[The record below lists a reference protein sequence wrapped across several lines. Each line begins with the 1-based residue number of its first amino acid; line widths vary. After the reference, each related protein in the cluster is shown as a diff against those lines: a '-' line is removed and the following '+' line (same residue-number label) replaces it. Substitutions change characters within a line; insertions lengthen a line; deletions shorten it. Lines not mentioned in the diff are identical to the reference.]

1 MLVNIEQLKGQMMKW
16 DIQKIREDFPCLHQ
30 TIRGGNPLVYFDTA
44 SSAQKPKV
52 VLDSMNRFYQRDY
65 SNIHRG
71 LHALSERASTV
82 YESVRYVVQSFIHA
96 SSEKEIIFTK
106 GTTESIN
113 LLAHSFCQAFMKPGD
128 EVILSL
134 MEHHAN
140 IVPWQLAKEIFGIV
154 IRVIPIDEK
163 GILDLN
169 VYQSLLSE
177 KTKLVSITH
186 ASNVLG
192 TVNPVQEMIEMAHA
206 KGIPVALDGA
216 QFVVHQKVDVQ
227 ALNCDFYSF
236 SSHKL
241 YGPTGLGVL
250 YGKRKWLDKMPP
262 YQGGGDMI
270 RSVSFEKTNFAFPPE
285 RFEAGTPNI
294 AGVIG
299 LAAAIEYLEKIGL
312 DKIQAYEQDLLRYA
326 LQTMKEIPGLRILGE
341 ASERAPLI
349 SFLFPDIH
357 AHDVGTILDH
367 EGIACR
373 AGHHC
378 AMPLM
383 KFFGVPASVRVSFGF
398 YNTHAEI
405 DVLVQALHKLQQ
417 VFGQGEHS

>member
-1 MLVNIEQLKGQMMKW
+1 MNIDQLKGQMMKW

-30 TIRGGNPLVYFDTA
+30 SIRGANPLVYLDTA

-52 VLDSMNRFYQRDY
+52 VTETMDRFYQRDY
-65 SNIHRG
+65 SNVHRG
-71 LHALSERASTV
+71 VHALSERASTV
-82 YESVRYVVQSFIHA
+82 YESVRHVVQSFINA
-96 SSEKEIIFTK
+96 PSEKEIIFTK

-113 LLAHSFCQAFMKPGD
+113 LLAHSFCKAFMKPGD
-128 EVILSL
+128 EVILST

-140 IVPWQLAKEIFGIV
+140 IVPWQLAKEIFGIE
-154 IRVIPIDEK
+154 IKVIPISLQ
-163 GILDLN
+163 GVLDLEA
-169 VYQSLLSE
+169 YEQLLTE
-177 KTKLVSITH
+177 RTKLVSITH

-192 TVNPVQEMIEMAHA
+192 TVNPVQKMIEMAHHR
-206 KGIPVALDGA
+206 GIPVALDGA
-216 QFVVHQKVDVQ
+216 QFIVHGKVDVQ
-227 ALNCDFYSF
+227 ELNCDFYSF

-241 YGPTGLGVL
+241 YGPTGVGVL

-270 RSVSFEKTNFAFPPE
+270 RSVSFEKSSFAFPPE

-299 LAAAIEYLEKIGL
+299 LAAAIEYVEKIGI
-312 DKIQAYEQDLLRYA
+312 DKISAYEQELLHYA
-326 LQTMKEIPGLRILGE
+326 TQSMKEVSGLRIIGE
-341 ASERAPLI
+341 APEKAPLI
-349 SFLFPDIH
+349 SFLFEDIH

-367 EGIACR
+367 EGIASR

-383 KFFGVPASVRVSFGF
+383 KFFNVPATVRVSFGF

-405 DVLVQALHKLQQ
+405 DVLIRALHKLKK
-417 VFGQGEHS
+417 VFG

>member
-1 MLVNIEQLKGQMMKW
+1 MNIDQLKGQMMKW

-30 TIRGGNPLVYFDTA
+30 NIRGANPLIYLDTA
-44 SSAQKPKV
+44 SSAQKPKI
-52 VLDSMNRFYQRDY
+52 VLDTMNRFYQRDY
-65 SNIHRG
+65 SNVHRG
-71 LHALSERASTV
+71 VHALSERASTV
-82 YESVRYVVQSFIHA
+82 YESVRHVVQSFLNA
-96 SSEKEIIFTK
+96 ASEKEIIFTK

-113 LLAHSFCQAFMKPGD
+113 LLAHSFCKAFMKPGD
-128 EVILSL
+128 EVILSM

-140 IVPWQLAKEIFGIV
+140 IVPWQLAKEIFGIE
-154 IRVIPIDEK
+154 IRVVPIDQR
-163 GILDLN
+163 GVLDLEAYEN
-169 VYQSLLSE
+169 FLTE
-177 KTKLVSITH
+177 KTKLVSICH

-192 TVNPVQEMIEMAHA
+192 TVNPVEAMIEMAHA

-216 QFVVHQKVDVQ
+216 QAIVHQKVDVQ
-227 ALNCDFYSF
+227 KLNCDFYSF

-241 YGPTGLGVL
+241 YGPTGVGVL
-250 YGKRKWLDKMPP
+250 YGKKKWLDKMPP

-270 RSVSFEKTNFAFPPE
+270 RSVSFEKSSFALPPE

-294 AGVIG
+294 AGVVG
-299 LAAAIEYLEKIGL
+299 LAAAIEYIEKIGL
-312 DKIQAYEQDLLRYA
+312 DKINLYEQDLLHYA
-326 LQTMKEIPGLRILGE
+326 TQALKEIDSLRIIGE
-341 ASERAPLI
+341 ASEKAPLI

-367 EGIACR
+367 EGIASR

-383 KFFGVPASVRVSFGF
+383 KFFQVPATVRVSFGF

-405 DVLVQALHKLQQ
+405 DTLVQALHKLKK
-417 VFGQGEHS
+417 VFG

>member
-1 MLVNIEQLKGQMMKW
+1 MNIDQLKGQMMKW

-30 TIRGGNPLVYFDTA
+30 IIRGENPLIYFDTA

-52 VLDSMNRFYQRDY
+52 VLESMNRFYQRDY
-65 SNIHRG
+65 SNVHRG
-71 LHALSERASTV
+71 VHALSERASTV
-82 YESVRYVVQSFIHA
+82 YESVRHVVQGFIHA
-96 SSEKEIIFTK
+96 ASEKEIIFTK
-106 GTTESIN
+106 GTTDSLN
-113 LLAHSFCQAFMKPGD
+113 LLAHSFCKAFMKPGD
-128 EVILSL
+128 EVLLST

-140 IVPWQLAKEIFGIV
+140 IVPWQLAKEMFGIE
-154 IRVIPIDEK
+154 IRVIPITLAGE
-163 GILDLN
+163 LDL
-169 VYQSLLSE
+169 VAYESLLSE
-177 KTKLVSITH
+177 KTKLVSICH

-192 TVNPVQEMIEMAHA
+192 TVNPVEKMIEMAHA

-216 QFVVHQKVDVQ
+216 QFAVHQRVDVQ

-241 YGPTGLGVL
+241 YGPTGVGVL
-250 YGKRKWLDKMPP
+250 YGKRKWLEKMPP

-270 RSVSFEKTNFAFPPE
+270 RSVSFDKTSFAFPPE

-294 AGVIG
+294 AGVVG
-299 LAAAIEYLEKIGL
+299 LAAAIEYLEKIGI
-312 DKIQAYEQDLLRYA
+312 DKIHAYEQDLLRYA
-326 LQTMKEIPGLRILGE
+326 TETLKEVPGLRMIGE
-341 ASERAPLI
+341 AKEKAPLI
-349 SFLFPDIH
+349 SFLFEDIH

-367 EGIACR
+367 EGIASR

-383 KFFGVPASVRVSFGF
+383 KFFGVPATVRVSFGF

-405 DVLVQALHKLQQ
+405 DVLGQALHKLKR
-417 VFGQGEHS
+417 VFG

>member
-1 MLVNIEQLKGQMMKW
+1 MMKW

-30 TIRGGNPLVYFDTA
+30 VIKGQNPLVYLDSA

-52 VLDSMNRFYQRDY
+52 VLEAMNRFYQRDY
-65 SNIHRG
+65 SNVRRG
-71 LHALSERASTV
+71 VHALSERASTL
-82 YESVRYVVQSFIHA
+82 YESVRHVVQSFINSA
-96 SSEKEIIFTK
+96 SEKEIIFTK

-113 LLAHSFCQAFMKPGD
+113 LLAHSFCKAFMKPGD
-128 EVILSL
+128 EVVLSM

-140 IVPWQLAKEIFGIV
+140 IVPWQLAKEIFGIE
-154 IRVIPIDEK
+154 IRVIPIDQQ
-163 GILDLN
+163 GVLDLQA
-169 VYQSLLSE
+169 YEKLLTE

-192 TVNPVQEMIEMAHA
+192 TVNPVEEMIEIAH
-206 KGIPVALDGA
+206 KRGIPVALDGA
-216 QFVVHQKVDVQ
+216 QFIVHGKVDVQ
-227 ALNCDFYSF
+227 KLNCDFYSF

-241 YGPTGLGVL
+241 YGPSGVGVL
-250 YGKRKWLDKMPP
+250 YGKKKWLDKMPP

-270 RSVSFEKTNFAFPPE
+270 RTVSFEKTSFAFPPE

-299 LAAAIEYLEKIGL
+299 LAAAIEYVEKIGL
-312 DKIQAYEQDLLRYA
+312 DKINAYEQELLHYA
-326 LQTMKEIPGLRILGE
+326 TQSLKEIEGLRIIGE
-341 ASERAPLI
+341 APEKAPLI
-349 SFLFPDIH
+349 SFLFKDIH

-367 EGIACR
+367 EGIASR

-383 KFFGVPASVRVSFGF
+383 RFFQVPATVRISFGF

-405 DVLVQALHKLQQ
+405 DVLVRALHKLKK
-417 VFGQGEHS
+417 VFG

>member
-1 MLVNIEQLKGQMMKW
+1 VNIDQLKGQMMKW

-30 TIRGGNPLVYFDTA
+30 SIRGANPLVYLDAA

-52 VLDSMNRFYQRDY
+52 VIETMDRFYQRDY
-65 SNIHRG
+65 SNVHRG
-71 LHALSERASTV
+71 VHALSERASTV
-82 YESVRYVVQSFIHA
+82 YESVRHVVQSFINA
-96 SSEKEIIFTK
+96 PSEKEIIFTK

-113 LLAHSFCQAFMKPGD
+113 LLAHSFCKAFMKPGD
-128 EVILSL
+128 EVILST

-140 IVPWQLAKEIFGIV
+140 IVPWQLAKEIFGIE
-154 IRVIPIDEK
+154 IKVIPISLQ
-163 GILDLN
+163 GVLDLEA
-169 VYQSLLSE
+169 YEQLLTE
-177 KTKLVSITH
+177 RTKLVSITH

-192 TVNPVQEMIEMAHA
+192 TVNPVQKIIEMAHHR
-206 KGIPVALDGA
+206 GIPVALDGA
-216 QFVVHQKVDVQ
+216 QFIVHGKVDVQ
-227 ALNCDFYSF
+227 ELNCDFYSF

-241 YGPTGLGVL
+241 YGPTGVGVL

-270 RSVSFEKTNFAFPPE
+270 RSVSFEKSSFAFPPE

-299 LAAAIEYLEKIGL
+299 LAAAIEYVEKIGI
-312 DKIQAYEQDLLRYA
+312 DKISAYEQELLHYA
-326 LQTMKEIPGLRILGE
+326 TQSMKEVSGLRIIGE
-341 ASERAPLI
+341 APEKAPLI
-349 SFLFPDIH
+349 SFLFEDIH

-367 EGIACR
+367 EGIASR

-383 KFFGVPASVRVSFGF
+383 KFFNVPATVRVSFGF

-405 DVLVQALHKLQQ
+405 DVLIRALHKLKK
-417 VFGQGEHS
+417 VFG

>member
-1 MLVNIEQLKGQMMKW
+1 VNIDQLKGQMMKW

-30 TIRGGNPLVYFDTA
+30 IIRGETPLIYFDTA

-52 VLDSMNRFYQRDY
+52 VLESMNRFYQRDY
-65 SNIHRG
+65 SNVHRG
-71 LHALSERASTV
+71 VHALSERASTV
-82 YESVRYVVQSFIHA
+82 YESVRHVVQSFIHA
-96 SSEKEIIFTK
+96 ASEKEIIFTK
-106 GTTESIN
+106 GTTDSLN
-113 LLAHSFCQAFMKPGD
+113 LLAHSFCKAFMKPGD
-128 EVILSL
+128 EVLLST

-140 IVPWQLAKEIFGIV
+140 IVPWQLAKELFGIE
-154 IRVIPIDEK
+154 IRVIPITLTGE
-163 GILDLN
+163 LDLAA
-169 VYQSLLSE
+169 YESLLSE
-177 KTKLVSITH
+177 KTKLVSICH

-192 TVNPVQEMIEMAHA
+192 TVNPVEKMIEIAHA

-216 QFVVHQKVDVQ
+216 QFAVHQRVDVQ

-241 YGPTGLGVL
+241 YGPTGVGVL
-250 YGKRKWLDKMPP
+250 YGKRKWLEKMPP

-270 RSVSFEKTNFAFPPE
+270 RSVSFDKTSFAFPPE

-294 AGVIG
+294 AGVVG
-299 LAAAIEYLEKIGL
+299 LAAAIEYLEKIGI
-312 DKIQAYEQDLLRYA
+312 DKIYAYEQDLLRYA
-326 LQTMKEIPGLRILGE
+326 TQTLKEVPGLRIIGE
-341 ASERAPLI
+341 AKEKAPLI
-349 SFLFPDIH
+349 SFLFEDIH

-367 EGIACR
+367 EGIASR

-383 KFFGVPASVRVSFGF
+383 KFYGVPATVRVSFGF

-405 DVLVQALHKLQQ
+405 DVLGQALHKLKR
-417 VFGQGEHS
+417 VFG

>member
-1 MLVNIEQLKGQMMKW
+1 VNIDQLKGQMMKW

-30 TIRGGNPLVYFDTA
+30 IIRGENPLIYFDTA

-52 VLDSMNRFYQRDY
+52 VLESMNRFYQRDY
-65 SNIHRG
+65 SNVHRG
-71 LHALSERASTV
+71 VHALSERASTV
-82 YESVRYVVQSFIHA
+82 YESVRHVVQGFIHA
-96 SSEKEIIFTK
+96 ASEKEIIFTK
-106 GTTESIN
+106 GTTDSLN
-113 LLAHSFCQAFMKPGD
+113 LLAHSFCKAFMKPGD
-128 EVILSL
+128 EVLLST

-140 IVPWQLAKEIFGIV
+140 IVPWQLAKEMFGIE
-154 IRVIPIDEK
+154 IRVIPITLAGE
-163 GILDLN
+163 LDL
-169 VYQSLLSE
+169 VAYESLLSE
-177 KTKLVSITH
+177 KTKLVSICH

-192 TVNPVQEMIEMAHA
+192 TVNPVEKMIEMAHA

-216 QFVVHQKVDVQ
+216 QFAVHQRVDVQ

-241 YGPTGLGVL
+241 YGPTGVGVL
-250 YGKRKWLDKMPP
+250 YGKRKWLEKMPP

-270 RSVSFEKTNFAFPPE
+270 RSVSFDKTSFAFPPE

-294 AGVIG
+294 AGVVG
-299 LAAAIEYLEKIGL
+299 LAAAIEYLEKIGI
-312 DKIQAYEQDLLRYA
+312 DKIHAYEQDLLRYA
-326 LQTMKEIPGLRILGE
+326 TETLKEVPGLRMIGE
-341 ASERAPLI
+341 AKEKAPLI
-349 SFLFPDIH
+349 SFLFEDIH

-367 EGIACR
+367 EGIASR

-383 KFFGVPASVRVSFGF
+383 KFFGVPATVRVSFGF

-405 DVLVQALHKLQQ
+405 DVLGQALHKLKR
-417 VFGQGEHS
+417 VFG